1 MDHSYPANCHLCQS
15 KSPLISNAIAICRN
29 CLLSDFTN
37 AQPYIKA
44 SHQRARQEFGLP
56 GKPPH
61 LTDGVS
67 CKLCSNECQ
76 IAEGEFGFCGLRTV
90 QDRRLIHLAGTP
102 AKGMLHWYR
111 DPLPT
116 NCVADWVCEGWRHP
130 GSHNLAVFY
139 SSCTA
144 DCLFCQNWHYR
155 QAKPAKDPTIS
166 AEELAS
172 QANQRT
178 FCVCYFGGDP
188 SSQMPHALST
198 SKRLAERG
206 VRTCWET
213 NGMLHPRFMQ
223 RALQYA
229 LDTGGCVKFD
239 LKAFDPGLHLALTGV
254 SNQRT
259 LENFAF
265 AGRRYAERPQLP
277 LVVASTLLVPG
288 YVDADEVASIAAYIA
303 SINPDI
309 PYSLLAFAP
318 NFYMSDL
325 PCTSISQAKA
335 AENAAYQAGLTN
347 VHIGNRHL
355 LGWDHQI

>member
-1 MDHSYPANCHLCQS
+1 
-15 KSPLISNAIAICRN
+15 
-29 CLLSDFTN
+29 
-37 AQPYIKA
+37 
-44 SHQRARQEFGLP
+44 
-56 GKPPH
+56 
-61 LTDGVS
+61 
-67 CKLCSNECQ
+67 
-76 IAEGEFGFCGLRTV
+76 
-90 QDRRLIHLAGTP
+90 
-102 AKGMLHWYR
+102 
-111 DPLPT
+111 
-116 NCVADWVCEGWRHP
+116 
-130 GSHNLAVFY
+130 
-139 SSCTA
+139 
-144 DCLFCQNWHYR
+144 
-155 QAKPAKDPTIS
+155 
-166 AEELAS
+166 
-172 QANQRT
+172 
-178 FCVCYFGGDP
+178 
-188 SSQMPHALST
+188 
-198 SKRLAERG
+198 
-206 VRTCWET
+206 
-213 NGMLHPRFMQ
+213 MLHPRFMQ

-229 LDTGGCVKFD
+229 LDTGGCIKFD